1 MGTFRF
7 KQFEVVND
15 SSPMK
20 VGTDGVLLGAAAT
33 LYPADSNVLDV
44 GTGTGVIALM
54 LAQRLQALPKSVSIT
69 GIDIDA
75 ASAAEAGLNFAR
87 SPWADALE
95 ARHCALRDFVPA
107 APLDL
112 IVSNPPYFQESL
124 LPPELRRGL
133 ARHAAGSAFSFADL
147 ADFAATHLRRSSPIP
162 STPASSSA
170 QHPECESSPSPICG
184 HLAVILPAD
193 QEVSARRY
201 AASVGLSL
209 FRILRIRTTPR
220 KPVSRLIL
228 EFCLVPS
235 PASPSESEL
244 TIMDAASYPD
254 NKNGY
259 TPDYLAL
266 TGDFYL
272 Q

>member
-33 LYPADSNVLDV
+33 VYPTDSHVLDV

-54 LAQRLQALPKSVSIT
+54 LAQRLPALPKSVSIT

-95 ARHCALRDFVPA
+95 ARHCSLRDFVPA

-133 ARHAAGSAFSFADL
+133 ARHATGSAFSFADL
-147 ADFAATHLRRSSPIP
+147 ADFAATHLRRPSPIP
-162 STPASSSA
+162 SSSAA
-170 QHPECESSPSPICG
+170 QHPECESSSG
-184 HLAVILPAD
+184 RLAVILPAD

-201 AASVGLSL
+201 AASVGLSV

-220 KPVSRLIL
+220 KPVSRVIL
-228 EFCLVPS
+228 ELTLVPS
-235 PASPSESEL
+235 SAAPSESEL